1 MRCLVLRGEGRV
13 EIEGDGQESEA
24 KARRIGRV
32 LGSYEAA
39 LAVRAESE

>member
-1 MRCLVLRGEGRV
+1 VLGVAGRGEGGDR
-13 EIEGDGQESEA
+13 GDGQESEA